1 MMDPDPLGLGASFH
15 GIAAKVQTA
24 TAFDQGDDTATMTW
38 YAFIGAIEQGL
49 VYGIMVL
56 GVYLTFRVLDFPDLT
71 VDGSLPLGAAVAAV
85 AITHGVHPFLSLA
98 LASGAGFLAGMVT
111 ALLNTKLKILH
122 LLASILTM
130 IALYSINI
138 RIMDGPNISLLGV
151 PTVLDPL
158 MALGLA
164 GYVTAPI
171 VYGLFAICIVAAM
184 VWFLHTELGQAMMAT
199 GDNPQMITSLGV
211 NTHNIIILGV
221 GLSNA
226 LVALSGALVAQNQ
239 GASDVNMGIGTII
252 AGLASVI
259 LGETVFG
266 KNGVVRACIAVLL
279 GSVLYRVA
287 IALALGVKLG
297 GFAFTPSDLNL
308 ITALLVV
315 TALMAPTLRRKMLG
329 KASP

>member
-1 MMDPDPLGLGASFH
+1 M
-15 GIAAKVQTA
+15 
-24 TAFDQGDDTATMTW
+24 
-38 YAFIGAIEQGL
+38 

-71 VDGSLPLGAAVAAV
+71 VDGSLPLGAAVSAV
-85 AITHGVHPFLSLA
+85 AITHGVNPFLSLL
-98 LASGAGFLAGMVT
+98 LAAAAGFVAGSVT
-111 ALLNTKLKILH
+111 ALLNTKLRILH

-151 PTVLDPL
+151 PTVLDP
-158 MALGLA
+158 MMSLGVA
-164 GYVTAPI
+164 GYVVAPI
-171 VYGLFAICIVAAM
+171 VYGVFALCITAGL
-184 VWFLHTELGQAMMAT
+184 VWFLHTELGQATLAT

-211 NTHNIIILGV
+211 NTHYIIILGV

-226 LVALSGALVAQNQ
+226 LVAVSGALVAQNQ

-266 KNGVVRACIAVLL
+266 KSGVARACVAVLL
-279 GSVLYRVA
+279 GSVLYRLA
-287 IALALGVKLG
+287 IALALGVKMG
-297 GFAFTPSDLNL
+297 SFAFTPSDLNL

-315 TALMAPTLRRKMLG
+315 VALMAPKI
-329 KASP
+329 KAKFSGNGPL